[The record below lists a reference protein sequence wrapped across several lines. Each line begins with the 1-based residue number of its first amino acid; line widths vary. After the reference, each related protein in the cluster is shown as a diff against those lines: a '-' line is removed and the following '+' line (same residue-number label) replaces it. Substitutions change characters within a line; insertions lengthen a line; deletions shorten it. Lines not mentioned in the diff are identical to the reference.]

1 VASINEQVERTL
13 RTLLLAFRD
22 VHNLSDRE
30 AETVALALTG
40 LRTKEIASTLGCA
53 PQTIATYWDRVY
65 RKTNSNS
72 KEMVL
77 ALVIRFIVE
86 TAVTESSDF

>member
-1 VASINEQVERTL
+1 MNERVDHMIRA
-13 RTLLLAFRD
+13 LLADFGYA
-22 VHNLSDRE
+22 HSLSDRE
-30 AETVALALTG
+30 AETVALALAG
-40 LRTKEIASTLGCA
+40 MRTKEIASALGCA

-77 ALVIRFIVE
+77 ALVVRFIVA
-86 TAVTESSDF
+86 TTVTKTSDF